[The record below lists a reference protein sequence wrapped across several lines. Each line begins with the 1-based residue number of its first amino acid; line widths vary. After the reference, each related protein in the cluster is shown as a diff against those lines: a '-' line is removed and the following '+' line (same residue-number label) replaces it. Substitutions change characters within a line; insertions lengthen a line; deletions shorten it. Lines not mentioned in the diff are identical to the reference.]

1 MAAAAKTRRISEK
14 ASAAK
19 VSRSALALGSAATL
33 QHDARESFVSTSR
46 NREAERDAVGE
57 SQSQAAATTTTTTT
71 ATSTAAAAV
80 VVVAAMDP
88 DPDGARGSELLACPS
103 VFPECGEESL
113 SAAPNV
119 KHKQERDDMRRR
131 SARKQEK
138 SVEELADAG
147 ARPPTRGFSLLQGVP
162 SDSENEE
169 PAWPRLGRFSAF
181 VRRSRT
187 SATVGSAGRRSRSC
201 TEAGDHRGR
210 KKAQALPDALR
221 GPPLGLPLATSGVT
235 GSRRS
240 PQAGSAAGILL
251 SSENSRS
258 ASAAGILLSSENS
271 RSSSAPGG
279 GGGGGGGGAAAC
291 AERSVSPES
300 NDSISEELN
309 HFKPIVCSP
318 RTPPKRMADGRLL
331 EPALV
336 KSTPRNLSWRLH
348 RPTSYEAGP
357 AALRRWR
364 QIQLDRRSLEVA
376 SKGTLTS
383 PVKDPREV
391 SPPGKAGEAA
401 AASATSPAVPPSNKR
416 KLIFELPDS
425 PRPKMRVPAARYA
438 GDLTF
443 AASSRTQPG
452 PGLGALLGRGHSFSP
467 YAGRSGSRLRGPAG
481 KSPPG
486 PVAQRRDPAQ
496 RPLERNEGPPAATV
510 KYFLRSCRRPDL
522 RRSRRIDRRR

>member
-1 MAAAAKTRRISEK
+1 MAAAAKTGRISGK
-14 ASAAK
+14 ASAAE
-19 VSRSALALGSAATL
+19 VSHSALALGSAVTL
-33 QHDARESFVSTSR
+33 LHDARESAVSTSR
-46 NREAERDAVGE
+46 SREAERDAVGE

-71 ATSTAAAAV
+71 TTITAT
-80 VVVAAMDP
+80 DP
-88 DPDGARGSELLACPS
+88 DPDGARRSELLVCPS
-103 VFPECGEESL
+103 VFPEWSEAP
-113 SAAPNV
+113 SAGPNV
-119 KHKQERDDMRRR
+119 KHKEREDVRRR
-131 SARKQEK
+131 SARKEEK
-138 SVEELADAG
+138 SAEELADAG
-147 ARPPTRGFSLLQGVP
+147 ARPLTRGFSLLQGVP

-187 SATVGSAGRRSRSC
+187 SATVGGAGRRSRSC

-210 KKAQALPDALR
+210 KKAQAPPDAVR
-221 GPPLGLPLATSGVT
+221 RPPLGIPLPSIGVT
-235 GSRRS
+235 GPRRS

-271 RSSSAPGG
+271 RSASAPGG
-279 GGGGGGGGAAAC
+279 GGGGAGAG

-318 RTPPKRMADGRLL
+318 RTPPKRLADGRLL

-336 KSTPRNLSWRLH
+336 KSTPRNLSWRLN

-383 PVKDPREV
+383 PVTDPREV
-391 SPPGKAGEAA
+391 SPPAGA
-401 AASATSPAVPPSNKR
+401 AVPPSNKR

-443 AASSRTQPG
+443 AASPRVEPG

-467 YAGRSGSRLRGPAG
+467 YAGRSGSRPRRPAG

-486 PVAQRRDPAQ
+486 PVARRRDPAQ
-496 RPLERNEGPPAATV
+496 RPLERREGPPAATV
-510 KYFLRSCRRPDL
+510 KYFLRSCRRPGL